1 MDAISPRLEKEKNL
15 MNQII
20 PLLMEWFATQ
30 KRVESLTALSE
41 VEASVR
47 ELKGIKNKIY
57 DIVQEVGVE
66 LDIELNKVMQLR
78 RERGG

>member
-1 MDAISPRLEKEKNL
+1 
-15 MNQII
+15 
-20 PLLMEWFATQ
+20 MEWFATQ